1 MALLLWRGWRAFAR
15 ATGFHRALLW
25 GTAASFVTVAVHGLV
40 DTPIYKNDLATLFWI
55 VAALQVAAIAA
66 LAAPATRNRAVER

>member
-1 MALLLWRGWRAFAR
+1 
-15 ATGFHRALLW
+15 
-25 GTAASFVTVAVHGLV
+25 VAVHGLV

-55 VAALQVAAIAA
+55 VAAVQVAAIAA